1 MYGHRGQNN
10 ITPRYLE
17 LLEAL
22 KNEYENMFQEISMS
36 KMHREDVELKSTAKA
51 MINVSSALPPGGLF
65 VASEGVL

>member
-1 MYGHRGQNN
+1 MYGHRGQPN

-36 KMHREDVELKSTAKA
+36 KMHREDVELKSMAQ
-51 MINVSSALPPGGLF
+51 SWD
-65 VASEGVL
+65 